1 MPDPIDLLAPPA
13 AELEPATRRRVLDAT
28 LRELRGQRRNSRDRA
43 TAALA
48 AAMAAGLLLFAL
60 IPPAPQAKRS
70 DSIVE
75 QPIVAPPT
83 PAVVLEW
90 RAIESEQPEKAKDLY
105 RQAGER
111 YLEEGNYA
119 GAVRSYGGSLD
130 EGTAE
135 DLEASPEDDYLL
147 MALKLAR
154 KKESER

>member
-13 AELEPATRRRVLDAT
+13 TDLEPATRRRVLDAT
-28 LRELRGQRRNSRDRA
+28 LRELRGQRRNSRERA
-43 TAALA
+43 TVALA

-60 IPPAPQAKRS
+60 IPPAPQPRRS
-70 DSIVE
+70 HSVVE
-75 QPIVAPPT
+75 PPTVEPPT

-90 RAIESEQPEKAKDLY
+90 RAIDQPQKAKELY

-111 YLEEGNYA
+111 YLEEGDYA

-135 DLEASPEDDYLL
+135 DLEASPE
-147 MALKLAR
+147 
-154 KKESER
+154 